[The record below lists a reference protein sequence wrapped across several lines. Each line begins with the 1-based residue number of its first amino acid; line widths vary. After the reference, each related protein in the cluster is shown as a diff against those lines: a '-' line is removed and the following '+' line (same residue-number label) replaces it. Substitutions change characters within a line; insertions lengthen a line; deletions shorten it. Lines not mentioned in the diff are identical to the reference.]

1 MNGKWGKEQ
10 KIVQGIRKTHQC
22 RLSGDIV
29 PRLPL
34 VLAHVLQ
41 DAFSSLTPLLYL
53 LLHLI
58 T

>member
-1 MNGKWGKEQ
+1 MKSGE
-10 KIVQGIRKTHQC
+10 KIKNIAQGIRKTHQS